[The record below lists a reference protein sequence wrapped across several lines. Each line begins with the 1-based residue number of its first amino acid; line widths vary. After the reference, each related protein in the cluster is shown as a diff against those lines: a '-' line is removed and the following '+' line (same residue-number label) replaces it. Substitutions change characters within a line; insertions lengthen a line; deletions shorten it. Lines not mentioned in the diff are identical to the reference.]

1 MGQVSIEKS
10 KKFQILFRGKYGGAK
25 GYLWMTGN
33 QKLIIKRKNK
43 GYNSKEKNRYSKQ
56 LSEELIALMVP
67 NKAITSTMMFNTRII
82 IIFRGLIL

>member
-1 MGQVSIEKS
+1 VLKKAESS
-10 KKFQILFRGKYGGAK
+10 KFFSRGKYGGAK